1 MNQKIYEM
9 HADICQ
15 TFTSPK
21 RLEILDLLRDG
32 EKTVS
37 ELVELTKINQ
47 SNLSQHLSV
56 LRQKKIVNARRDG
69 TNIYYRISNPKII
82 QAFDLIREILY
93 ERLAEN
99 KKLAKNIKDY
109 I

>member
-1 MNQKIYEM
+1 M

-15 TFTSPK
+15 TFTSSK

-47 SNLSQHLSV
+47 ANLSQHLSV
-56 LRQKKIVNARRDG
+56 LRQKKIVIARRDG
-69 TNIYYRISNPKII
+69 TNIYYSISNPKII
-82 QAFDLIREILY
+82 QAIDLIREILY

-99 KKLAKNIKDY
+99 EKLAKNIKDY

>member
-15 TFTSPK
+15 TFTSSK

-47 SNLSQHLSV
+47 ANLSQHLSV
-56 LRQKKIVNARRDG
+56 LRQKKIVIARRDG
-69 TNIYYRISNPKII
+69 TNIYYSISNPKII
-82 QAFDLIREILY
+82 QAIDLIREILY
-93 ERLAEN
+93 ERFAEN
-99 KKLAKNIKDY
+99 EKLAKNIKDY